1 MGSVGEKKIEIHFEK
16 KLKKCFLF
24 FGLWTFLVRG
34 HEKKWP
40 IVFLTSGFF
49 GPKVGF
55 LGFSDLARFLV
66 PLKKKLKMEKVE
78 NLKKFFPFYRLL

>member
-1 MGSVGEKKIEIHFEK
+1 MG
-16 KLKKCFLF
+16 CFLDYGLFSFVGMKKNGLSF
-24 FGLWTFLVRG
+24 FL
-34 HEKKWP
+34 K
-40 IVFLTSGFF
+40 SGFF